1 VSTQPRDCSIMAS
14 VANFE
19 HAMANEIDILTGR
32 VASYPTAPHFVSH
45 KTVSNM
51 PCMHP
56 YLPLTPPE
64 YYPQYA
70 GCGVPMSQHQYAVGS
85 QGLAVPEKGVYE
97 INVDSFGRK
106 LMPSFVRVPQ
116 GYHHPQQQS
125 SYAGLPPPGITHP
138 GSQFY
143 VPAAHQSQRRIE
155 ATIPVDENYPHHQLR
170 QEVRRQE
177 QPTAQE
183 EKLVGGVSAH
193 LDYEMEE
200 MTDFVGTVAQRLVL
214 GQMNH
219 DKLLPSYRKFVH
231 QILSST
237 RLPSSTILLGLVY
250 LRERM
255 QAPPM
260 VTMARQDNN
269 VYRMLTIALLL
280 ASKFLDDN
288 TFQNKSWSEVTSIPV
303 QELNSL
309 EKDWL
314 RDMRW
319 NLHVDPEGTKGFSQY
334 KNMWDAWMKKAVAPA
349 PALAPIDTNLRA
361 RSHSTFS
368 PAGPA
373 YPFTPPQS
381 GILSDRTI
389 QLPPVRANQP
399 TEGGYW
405 GWSLGD
411 YSPPSAPQTG
421 PPTPEN
427 LHYGW
432 PVVNY
437 GNPQPTPQQVNFSRL
452 PPIVSYHPH
461 GWHNHSHHPQ
471 GAASCFHCRQQS
483 SENFFNANY
492 GQPIMA

>member
-1 VSTQPRDCSIMAS
+1 VSTQPRDYSIMAS

-19 HAMANEIDILTGR
+19 HAMANEVDLLTGR
-32 VASYPTAPHFVSH
+32 VASYPTAPHRVRNEAI
-45 KTVSNM
+45 SNM
-51 PCMHP
+51 PCMNP

-70 GCGVPMSQHQYAVGS
+70 MNQHQYAASS
-85 QGLAVPEKGVYE
+85 QGLPEKGVYE
-97 INVDSFGRK
+97 INVDAFGRK
-106 LMPSFVRVPQ
+106 VMPSFVRIAPGCRPFVHQ
-116 GYHHPQQQS
+116 AAY
-125 SYAGLPPPGITHP
+125 YGLPPPGIVHP
-138 GSQFY
+138 TSIHHARVHG
-143 VPAAHQSQRRIE
+143 PQRHVE
-155 ATIPVDENYPHHQLR
+155 ATIPVDENYHQ
-170 QEVRRQE
+170 QAMPEVRRQE
-177 QPTAQE
+177 QPAAQE
-183 EKLVGGVSAH
+183 EKVGGVSAH

-200 MTDFVGTVAQRLVL
+200 MTDFVGTMAQRLVL

-237 RLPSSTILLGLVY
+237 RLPCATILLGLVY

-255 QAPPM
+255 QAAPM
-260 VTMARQDNN
+260 CTMPREDVN

-303 QELNSL
+303 QELNAL

-314 RDMRW
+314 KDMRW
-319 NLHVDPEGTKGFSQY
+319 NLHVDSDGNKGFSQL
-334 KNMWDAWMKKAVAPA
+334 KATWDAWMKKAAAPA
-349 PALAPIDTNLRA
+349 PALAPIDTNNLRPRA
-361 RSHSTFS
+361 HSTFS
-368 PAGPA
+368 PTGSA

-405 GWSLGD
+405 GWNLGGD
-411 YSPPSAPQTG
+411 YSPPSAPHTG

-427 LHYGW
+427 MHYGW
-432 PVVNY
+432 PATNY
-437 GNPQPTPQQVNFSRL
+437 GNPQPTPRQGSFSRL
-452 PPIVSYHPH
+452 PPIVPYHPH
-461 GWHNHSHHPQ
+461 GWHHHHHPQ
-471 GAASCFHCRQQS
+471 GAASCFHCRQQG

>member
-1 VSTQPRDCSIMAS
+1 
-14 VANFE
+14 
-19 HAMANEIDILTGR
+19 
-32 VASYPTAPHFVSH
+32 
-45 KTVSNM
+45 M
-51 PCMHP
+51 PCMNT

-64 YYPQYA
+64 YYPQYP
-70 GCGVPMSQHQYAVGS
+70 GCGMQINQHQYAIGS
-85 QGLAVPEKGVYE
+85 QGLPVPEKGVYE

-116 GYHHPQQQS
+116 GYHHHHQQQQQQQQPQQQS
-125 SYAGLPPPGITHP
+125 GYAGLPPPGITHP
-138 GSQFY
+138 GTQFY
-143 VPAAHQSQRRIE
+143 APVAHQPQRRMD
-155 ATIPVDENYPHHQLR
+155 ATVPVDENYHLQVR
-170 QEVRRQE
+170 QEARRQE
-177 QPTAQE
+177 QPAPQE

-200 MTDFVGTVAQRLVL
+200 MTDFVGTMAQRLVL
-214 GQMNH
+214 GPMSH

-255 QAPPM
+255 QSPPM
-260 VTMARQDNN
+260 STMPRQDNN
-269 VYRMLTIALLL
+269 VYRLLTIALLL

-303 QELNSL
+303 QELNAL
-309 EKDWL
+309 EKEWL
-314 RDMRW
+314 KDMRW

-334 KNMWDAWMKKAVAPA
+334 KALWDAWMKKAVAPA
-349 PALAPIDTNLRA
+349 PPLAPIETGLRA

-368 PAGPA
+368 PAGPV

-381 GILSDRTI
+381 GTLSDRII

-405 GWSLGD
+405 GWGIGD
-411 YSPPSAPQTG
+411 YSPPSAPHTG

-432 PVVNY
+432 PVSNY
-437 GNPQPTPQQVNFSRL
+437 GKPQPTPQQGNFSRL
-452 PPIVSYHPH
+452 PPIVPYHPH
-461 GWHNHSHHPQ
+461 GWHHHHHPQ
-471 GAASCFHCRQQS
+471 GAASCFHCRQQGN
-483 SENFFNANY
+483 ENFFNANY
-492 GQPIMA
+492 GQLIMA